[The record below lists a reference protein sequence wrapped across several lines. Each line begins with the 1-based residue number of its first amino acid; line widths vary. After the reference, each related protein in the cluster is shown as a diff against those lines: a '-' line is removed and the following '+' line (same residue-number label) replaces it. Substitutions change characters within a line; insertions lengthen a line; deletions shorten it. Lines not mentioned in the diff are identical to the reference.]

1 MNPSDNDLIQ
11 NAADK
16 YGFNI
21 EFKTKKIFQE
31 LELDAEV
38 NSIFNGIEIDLVSPS
53 HKPKFIIECKGA
65 QADTILVLIK
75 ESNDK
80 AYTKHKVIKDSKY
93 GIPYYSMG
101 PSIFT
106 TFTGD
111 FFTKSK
117 NELKRIS
124 KNDNQNNF
132 YKALDQITKAVAACT
147 KQPLDSE
154 MKYLYPLIVTNAD
167 IWVVDYND
175 MDKPQVVNHKWVIH
189 KVKNDNQV
197 INFEPDFESYF
208 YPVLIININYLKE
221 LLAQLVKNQHSP
233 IVPISNSE
241 I

>member
-1 MNPSDNDLIQ
+1 
-11 NAADK
+11 
-16 YGFNI
+16 
-21 EFKTKKIFQE
+21 
-31 LELDAEV
+31 
-38 NSIFNGIEIDLVSPS
+38 
-53 HKPKFIIECKGA
+53 
-65 QADTILVLIK
+65 
-75 ESNDK
+75 
-80 AYTKHKVIKDSKY
+80 
-93 GIPYYSMG
+93 
-101 PSIFT
+101 
-106 TFTGD
+106 
-111 FFTKSK
+111 
-117 NELKRIS
+117 
-124 KNDNQNNF
+124 
-132 YKALDQITKAVAACT
+132 
-147 KQPLDSE
+147 